1 MLQEQLKYAEND
13 SFNSF
18 QLLKKKKER
27 KKGKKKEKGS
37 LIDDSMDWVME
48 IHTFPLQ
55 QSK

>member
-18 QLLKKKKER
+18 QLLKKRKKER
-27 KKGKKKEKGS
+27 KEKEKGS

>member
-27 KKGKKKEKGS
+27 KEKR
-37 LIDDSMDWVME
+37 
-48 IHTFPLQ
+48 
-55 QSK
+55 KR